1 MKLLLENWKRY
12 ITEAFSEQ
20 EQEHYQAIIPIAN
33 SLAQASKKFI
43 DNLKNNSFVDPTPDD
58 IKDNIKDFIS
68 LTTNISGAKFI
79 GSGKF
84 RAAFSVDNDYVV
96 KVDIS
101 ADGTG
106 KEMNKKD
113 AEFGRKAEHSS
124 VFPKSYAPSDDY
136 AWVILEKVQPIEDLY
151 HFIEFFPNAY
161 IKNKNNSNLYY
172 QLIKAAFLHESGN
185 VAGAESSYLTI
196 KGRWQKQ
203 FASKSKEQFNK
214 IEKEGT
220 TTTLPETIEDVVKG
234 FYIKQTFNNV
244 VKAMK
249 EFNIRSEEIRVN
261 NVGVGENKRFVILD
275 SSVEEQIQKGFGITQ
290 QSPKPTPQ
298 PIPSTPSNLEA
309 TRKIVKQ

>member
-1 MKLLLENWKRY
+1 MKLLLENWKKY

-20 EQEHYQAIIPIAN
+20 EQQRYKNIIPVAN
-33 SLAQASKKFI
+33 LLAEASKKFI
-43 DNLKNNSFVDPTPDD
+43 DNLKNKSFVDPTPDD

-68 LTTNISGAKFI
+68 LTTNINGAKFI

-84 RAAFSVDNDYVV
+84 RAAFSVDNEHIV

-113 AEFGRKAEHSS
+113 AEFGRKAEHAFI
-124 VFPKSYAPSDDY
+124 FPKSYAPSDDY
-136 AWVILEKVQPIEDLY
+136 SWVILEKVQPIEDLY
-151 HFIEFFPNAY
+151 HFIQFFPNAY
-161 IKNKNNSNLYY
+161 VKSKNNSNLYY

-185 VAGAESSYLTI
+185 VAGAESSYLII

-214 IEKEGT
+214 AEKEGIT
-220 TTTLPETIEDVVKG
+220 ITLPESIEDVVKG
-234 FYIKQTFNNV
+234 FYIKPTFENV

-249 EFNIRSEEIRVN
+249 EFNIRSEEIRIN
-261 NVGVGENKRFVILD
+261 NVGVGENNRFVILD
-275 SSVEEQIQKGFGITQ
+275 SSVEEQIQKGFGV
-290 QSPKPTPQ
+290 TPQ
-298 PIPSTPSNLEA
+298 LPITAKPSEPVAPSNLEA
-309 TRKIVKQ
+309 TRKIVR